1 MSETTPQSREILFGD
16 ETITNKD
23 INKALDNYF
32 DDIDEDK
39 KDLTPQNQKEL
50 RTWFAKN
57 YKRLIAGEKT
67 RKSKKGETVKISTE
81 FQDKALTASL
91 TELKKLTESTIKEGQ
106 ENLTP
111 ELFSRYGS
119 QQEFK
124 RKMAE
129 LQGSENVVVF
139 VTFDLDNF
147 KKINDSH
154 THEKGDEL
162 LKTVAKNLEA
172 TLSLAK
178 GDVGIRFSGDEYGM
192 FLTMPQDKIADVKN
206 VLARMI
212 TNIEQNSERPDGNKQ
227 TLSVGYTV
235 VTPEM
240 ISEKDLFKNKR
251 EAADKAGEISKLIR
265 TKNLLEGKD
274 DIASA
279 DRIISSEETETYF
292 EEGEKEK
299 LSYIRQVMRPM
310 QEVLKEKSEKEIVEM
325 ALQCYEKLVEKK

>member
-16 ETITNKD
+16 ETITNKG
-23 INKALDNYF
+23 INEALDNYF
-32 DDIDEDK
+32 NTIDE
-39 KDLTPQNQKEL
+39 KDLTKQNQEEL
-50 RTWFAKN
+50 RNWFAKN

-67 RKSKKGETVKISTE
+67 RKSKKGETVEISPE

-111 ELFSRYGS
+111 ELFSRYGA

-124 RKMAE
+124 RKMTE
-129 LQGSENVVVF
+129 IQGSNNVIVF

-147 KKINDSH
+147 KKINDSF
-154 THEKGDEL
+154 THERGDEL

-192 FLTMPQDKIADVKN
+192 FLTMPQDKVTDVKN
-206 VLARMI
+206 VLARMV

-227 TLSVGYTV
+227 TISVGYTV
-235 VTPEM
+235 VAPEM
-240 ISEKDLFKNKR
+240 VSEKDLFKNKR
-251 EAADKAGEISKLIR
+251 EEADKAGEISKLIR
-265 TKNLLEGKD
+265 TKNLLEDKD
-274 DIASA
+274 DTSSA

-310 QEVLKEKSEKEIVEM
+310 QEVLKDKSEKEIVGH
-325 ALQCYEKLVEKK
+325 ALECYEKLVEKK